1 MLFSREEIVDMDGA
15 DVSTALECT
24 LEAGECALFD
34 VNIVHDSR
42 PNRGAGRR
50 VGLAIRYLATSIP
63 HHETFSTT
71 IQPPYSSTK
80 G

>member
-1 MLFSREEIVDMDGA
+1 MVEDEDDSCATHMYAPPNCTFCYVQLEIEHTVA
-15 DVSTALECT
+15 E
-24 LEAGECALFD
+24 LEAL
-34 VNIVHDSR
+34 
-42 PNRGAGRR
+42 GAPEAPG
-50 VGLAIRYLATSIP
+50 VIIP